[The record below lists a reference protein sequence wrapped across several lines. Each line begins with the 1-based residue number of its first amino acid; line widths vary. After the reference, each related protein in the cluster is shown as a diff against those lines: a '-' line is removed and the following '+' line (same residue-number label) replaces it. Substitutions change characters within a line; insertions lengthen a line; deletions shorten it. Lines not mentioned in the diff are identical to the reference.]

1 MRVVC
6 FDSLCNYLQQNVVGS
21 SSCPQCPSHS
31 HFVVLP
37 ALSPGRG
44 RVEEKKQK
52 VFTELFGEISY
63 PRDIPVLAGL
73 KKIPQRIIV
82 RYGNRLHP
90 EAPSSSHT
98 SWLSPSLFVCL
109 YPKHPRG
116 VCMLKNPSRSKKLLA
131 TNSSHSGSAAAAL
144 SPLTSWAAAAP
155 AGSRAAANQRQAA
168 LATPFSF
175 ATSTPLPLTQ
185 PTLISTNAVHDSL
198 QSPFLT
204 FSSTL

>member
-1 MRVVC
+1 M
-6 FDSLCNYLQQNVVGS
+6 Q
-21 SSCPQCPSHS
+21 
-31 HFVVLP
+31 LP
-37 ALSPGRG
+37 AAKCSGELFLPAVSLAFTFCGVTSTLTCG
-44 RVEEKKQK
+44 DRVEEKLK
-52 VFTELFGEISY
+52 VSTELCSEISY

-73 KKIPQRIIV
+73 KEIPQRIIV

-90 EAPSSSHT
+90 QAPSSSHS
-98 SWLSPSLFVCL
+98 SWLSPSLIACL
-109 YPKHPRG
+109 HPKHPRG
-116 VCMLKNPSRSKKLLA
+116 VCMLKNSSRSKKLLA

-144 SPLTSWAAAAP
+144 SPLTSWAAA

>member
-1 MRVVC
+1 M
-6 FDSLCNYLQQNVVGS
+6 Q
-21 SSCPQCPSHS
+21 
-31 HFVVLP
+31 LP
-37 ALSPGRG
+37 AAKCSGELFLPAVSLAFTFCGVTSTLTFWD
-44 RVEEKKQK
+44 RVEEKLK
-52 VFTELFGEISY
+52 VSTELCSEISY

-73 KKIPQRIIV
+73 KEIPQRIIV

-90 EAPSSSHT
+90 QASSSSHS
-98 SWLSPSLFVCL
+98 SWLSPSLIVCL
-109 YPKHPRG
+109 HPKHPRG
-116 VCMLKNPSRSKKLLA
+116 VCMLKNSSRSKKLLA
-131 TNSSHSGSAAAAL
+131 TNSSHSGSAAAL
-144 SPLTSWAAAAP
+144 SPLTSWAAA

>member
-21 SSCPQCPSHS
+21 SSCLQCPSHS

-37 ALSPGRG
+37 ALSPARG
-44 RVEEKKQK
+44 GVEEKQK
-52 VFTELFGEISY
+52 NVTELCSEISY

-73 KKIPQRIIV
+73 KEIPQRIIV

-98 SWLSPSLFVCL
+98 SWLSLSLFVWL
-109 YPKHPRG
+109 YPNHPRV
-116 VCMLKNPSRSKKLLA
+116 VCMLKNSSRSKKLLA

>member
-21 SSCPQCPSHS
+21 SSCLQCPSHS
-31 HFVVLP
+31 HFVVSP
-37 ALSPGRG
+37 ALSPARG
-44 RVEEKKQK
+44 GVEEKQK
-52 VFTELFGEISY
+52 NVTELCSEISY

-116 VCMLKNPSRSKKLLA
+116 VCMLKNSSRSKKLLA

-144 SPLTSWAAAAP
+144 SPLTSWAAA

-204 FSSTL
+204 FSPTL

>member
-37 ALSPGRG
+37 ALSPARG
-44 RVEEKKQK
+44 GVEEKQK

-73 KKIPQRIIV
+73 KEIPQRIIV

-98 SWLSPSLFVCL
+98 SWLSLSLFVWL
-109 YPKHPRG
+109 YPNHPRV
-116 VCMLKNPSRSKKLLA
+116 VCMLKNSSRSKKLLA

-204 FSSTL
+204 FSPTL